1 MDIKQNSTMIIA
13 LAIAVVVVMSVM
25 VPIISDTMDNAGSGG
40 GGSEAKTYT
49 NTGSVYLEEL
59 KDNSAYTIRIT
70 SDGSSVTITKD
81 TTTLLTKTI
90 GNEDWTV
97 PIGIRDWVSED
108 EYQDQM
114 KSLIVLSYK
123 AESDVVDLNFLD
135 YDISYIEDSEYG
147 GSYANM
153 NGGKYF
159 EIVVNGTDITLT
171 VYNSD
176 NTVSDGFDS
185 PMTAVISDSGEY
197 VLAESPIVAKNTEI
211 ITYLLNPYPSIGV
224 GAYKKF
230 VSKASDPQSIQFI
243 PTQVP
248 MELEGM
254 TVMDASLDNMAY
266 TLDTAEY
273 EVAYKLNRMT
283 IDTEWSGSGY
293 SQTYTNDITSFI
305 VPVTVTVSEETGGDY
320 RNDTGDLNTYYE
332 KMEDSFIATVELDG
346 GGPKV
351 YFGDEGVP
359 CYSGIPFA
367 GKGFMMGFTTSSGTL
382 YFQYGTGRYS
392 NVQYE
397 ADEDTMYLYRQD
409 IYNQTSDL
417 LWRIT
422 SEGDYVLSRTDDGS
436 ADIYLTEDSEVYLT
450 GFIGDGY
457 DLYIIGT
464 PKDNKV
470 YVSEVNARSEE
481 YTEIG
486 SAVFNFDGYLLE
498 SVTLTDEGNEIEISF
513 DDSED
518 GMLYGG
524 IVPVSISTGSGGGG
538 SGSLSP
544 TLVTVLSIIPIMVL
558 VGLVL
563 MAVRSMKV

>member
-25 VPIISDTMDNAGSGG
+25 VPVISDTMDNAGSGNG
-40 GGSEAKTYT
+40 SSEAKTYT
-49 NTGSVYLEEL
+49 NMGSVYLEEL

-81 TTTLLTKTI
+81 STTLLTKTI

-97 PIGIRDWVSED
+97 PIGIVDWKND
-108 EYQDQM
+108 QYQDQM
-114 KSLIVLSYK
+114 KTLDVLSYN
-123 AESDVVDLNFLD
+123 AESDVVDLTFLD
-135 YDISYIEDSEYG
+135 YDISYIDDSDYS
-147 GSYANM
+147 SYTNM
-153 NGGKYF
+153 NGGKYI
-159 EIVVNGTDITLT
+159 EIVVNGTDATLT

-176 NTVSDGFDS
+176 NTVFDGFNS
-185 PMTAVISDSGEY
+185 TMTAVISDSGEY

-211 ITYLLNPYPSIGV
+211 ITYMLNPYPSIGV

-230 VSKASDPQSIQFI
+230 VSKASDPQSIQYI
-243 PTQVP
+243 PTQIP

-254 TVMDASLDNMAY
+254 TVMDARLDNMAY

-273 EVAYKLNRMT
+273 EVAYRLNKMT

-320 RNDTGDLNTYYE
+320 RNDTGDYNTYYE
-332 KMEDSFIATVELDG
+332 KMEDSFIATVELDEE
-346 GGPKV
+346 PKV
-351 YFGDEGVP
+351 YIGDDGIS
-359 CYSGIPFA
+359 CYSGIPFT
-367 GKGFMMGFTTSSGTL
+367 GKGFKMGVTTNSGTM
-382 YFQYGTGRYS
+382 YFKYGTGRYS

-397 ADEDTMYLYRQD
+397 AEEDTMYLYRQD
-409 IYNQTSDL
+409 ISNQASDL
-417 LWRIT
+417 LWRVT
-422 SEGDYVLSRTDDGS
+422 SEGDYVFSETDDGS
-436 ADIYLTEDSEVYLT
+436 ADIYLKEDSEVYLM
-450 GFIGDGY
+450 GAIGDGY

-464 PKDNKV
+464 PKENKV
-470 YVSEVNARSEE
+470 YVSEGNARSGE

-498 SVTLTDEGNEIEISF
+498 SVTLTDEGNEIEITFSG
-513 DDSED
+513 SEV

-524 IVPVSISTGSGGGG
+524 IVPVSVSTGSGGGG

-544 TLVTVLSIIPIMVL
+544 TLVAILSVIPIMVL
-558 VGLVL
+558 VGLTMMVI
-563 MAVRSMKV
+563 RSMKV

>member
-25 VPIISDTMDNAGSGG
+25 VPVISDTMDNAGSGSG
-40 GGSEAKTYT
+40 GGSSAPTYT

-81 TTTLLTKTI
+81 STTLLTKTI

-97 PIGIRDWVSED
+97 PIGITDWVEH
-108 EYQDQM
+108 QDQM
-114 KSLIVLSYK
+114 KTLLVLAYTAK
-123 AESDVVDLNFLD
+123 SDAVDLNFLD
-135 YDISYIEDSEYG
+135 YNISYIDDSDYS
-147 GSYANM
+147 SYANM
-153 NGGKYF
+153 LGGKYF
-159 EIVVNGTDITLT
+159 EIIVNGTDATLT

-176 NTVSDGFDS
+176 NTVSDGFNG
-185 PMTAVISDSGEY
+185 PMTAIISDSGEY

-211 ITYLLNPYPSIGV
+211 ITYQCNPYTSIGV

-243 PTQVP
+243 PTQTQI
-248 MELEGM
+248 ELEGM
-254 TVMDASLDNMAY
+254 TVVGARLDNMAY
-266 TLDTAEY
+266 NLDTAEY
-273 EVAYKLNRMT
+273 EVAYRLNKMT

-320 RNDTGDLNTYYE
+320 RNDTGDYNTYYE
-332 KMEDSFIATVELDG
+332 KMESSFIATVELDG
-346 GGPKV
+346 GDPKV
-351 YFGDEGVP
+351 YIGDNEVA
-359 CYSGIPFA
+359 CSSGIPFT
-367 GKGFMMGFTTSSGTL
+367 GKGFKIGVTTNSGTL

-392 NVQYE
+392 DVQYE

-409 IYNQTSDL
+409 ISNQASDL
-417 LWRIT
+417 LWRVT
-422 SEGDYVLSRTDDGS
+422 SEGDYVFSETDDGS
-436 ADIYLTEDSEVYLT
+436 AEIYLTEDSEVYLM
-450 GFIGDGY
+450 GAIGDGY
-457 DLYIIGT
+457 EFYIIGT
-464 PKDNKV
+464 PKENKV
-470 YVSEVNARSEE
+470 YISEVNARSGE

-486 SAVFNFDGYLLE
+486 SAVFNFDEYLLE
-498 SVTLTDEGNEIEISF
+498 SVTLTDEGDEIEITFSG
-513 DDSED
+513 SED
-518 GMLYGG
+518 GILYGG
-524 IVPVSISTGSGGGG
+524 IVPVSVSTGSGGGG
-538 SGSLSP
+538 SGGLSP